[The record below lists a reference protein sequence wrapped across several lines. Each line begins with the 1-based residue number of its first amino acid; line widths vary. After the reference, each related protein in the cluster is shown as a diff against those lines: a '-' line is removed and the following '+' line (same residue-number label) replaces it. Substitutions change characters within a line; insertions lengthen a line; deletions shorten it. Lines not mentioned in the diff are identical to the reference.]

1 MSDSDSDNEE
11 IQESTIEQI
20 QEYITYSI
28 SCTYIESYITTD
40 KPTKQQLKFAIHKG
54 QEQHI
59 EHLIDELND
68 LYRKPDDDKEDCGKT
83 CTDKICFC
91 GSV

>member
-1 MSDSDSDNEE
+1 MSNSDSDNDE

-20 QEYITYSI
+20 ENYIDYSI
-28 SCTYIESYITTD
+28 SCDYIKSYITTD
-40 KPTKQQLKFAIHKG
+40 KPTKQQLKHAIHKG
-54 QEQHI
+54 MEQHI

-68 LYRKPDDDKEDCGKT
+68 LYRQPDEDKEDCGTT
-83 CTDKICFC
+83 CGDKICFC

>member
-20 QEYITYSI
+20 KEYIDYSI
-28 SCTYIESYITTD
+28 SCDYIKSYITTD
-40 KPTKQQLKFAIHKG
+40 KPTKKQLEHAVHKG

-59 EHLIDELND
+59 ECLIDELND
-68 LYRKPDDDKEDCGKT
+68 LYRKTDDDKEDCGKT
-83 CTDKICFC
+83 CNKTVCFC